1 MQWCGGLYISILIAF
16 LLSSCLLI
24 NVSQLQGSTSPSQK
38 DNKKNQII
46 LIQVRGGSRHIIQAM
61 QVEPI
66 S

>member
-1 MQWCGGLYISILIAF
+1 MQWCGGLYTSTLIAF

-24 NVSQLQGSTSPSQK
+24 NVSQLQASTSPSQK
-38 DNKKNQII
+38 DNKKNPII